1 MSDAVHPLW
10 DSIQHSIDS
19 YGSRIAASNGLSD
32 AISYTELGER
42 TAALADKLREN
53 NIKPGDRVAVCL
65 PKNIDMLIAMLGILR
80 LGAAYVPV
88 NPVDPP
94 VRNAA
99 IIEACGACAILS
111 NATLAQSVLSDSQNT
126 VPGKT
131 IGAYTLLA
139 TGHTLP
145 DNSAR
150 GLAYLLH
157 TSGSSGQPKGVM
169 VSEAAVVSFIDWC
182 RDTFSPGEKDRVSA
196 FAPFHFAMSVFDIYL
211 ALGSGCQLVLITDDV
226 IRHPPSLAKLIA
238 DAKISIWYSTPS
250 AVRLL
255 LDHGLEKHDYPAL
268 RLVLF
273 AGEAFPP
280 GDLRRLRAIWA
291 EPGMYNLYGSTET
304 NVIAWQE
311 IPKTIPE
318 DRITP
323 YPLGQ
328 ACSHV
333 RLKVV
338 TGEGL
343 EAAVGEQGEVHV
355 SGPPLMQ
362 GYAGSPGNELKSF
375 SEDASGTTWH
385 RTGDIA
391 EVQANGTL
399 FYVGREG
406 RIVKRR
412 GYRIALGEIEA
423 VLFSHPAIK
432 EAAVVSAADE
442 RTGVRI
448 AAFYMALD
456 GQPLSLIKLKQ
467 YCAEFIP
474 TTHIPDKFVML
485 DKLPRTAT
493 GKTNYKELPAA

>member
-1 MSDAVHPLW
+1 MSNAAHPLW

-19 YGSRIAASNGLSD
+19 YGSRVAASNGLSD

-42 TAALADKLREN
+42 TAALADALRKN

-65 PKNIDMLIAMLGILR
+65 PKNVDMLIAMLGILR

-94 VRNAA
+94 ARNVA
-99 IIEACGACAILS
+99 IIKACGACAVLTS
-111 NATLAQSVLSDSQNT
+111 ATLAQSVFSGTQHLEPARTIDAYILLS
-126 VPGKT
+126 
-131 IGAYTLLA
+131 
-139 TGHTLP
+139 TGHTPP
-145 DNSAR
+145 DNSPS

-169 VSEAAVVSFIDWC
+169 VTQAAVVSFIDWC
-182 RDTFSPGEKDRVSA
+182 KDTFSPGEEDRVSA

-226 IRHPPSLAKLIA
+226 IRHPPSLARLIA

-250 AVRLL
+250 AVRLV

-268 RLVLF
+268 RLALF

-323 YPLGQ
+323 YPLGR

-338 TGEGL
+338 TREGL
-343 EAAVGEQGEVHV
+343 DAAVGEQGEIHV
-355 SGPPLMQ
+355 SGPPLME
-362 GYAGSPGNELKSF
+362 GYAGSPGNEHKSF
-375 SEDASGTTWH
+375 TRDADGTTWH

-391 EVQANGTL
+391 EVQADGSL

-412 GYRIALGEIEA
+412 GYRIALGEIEN
-423 VLFSHPAIK
+423 VLFAHPAIK

-442 RTGVRI
+442 RTGVRV
-448 AAFYMALD
+448 AAFYMTAD

-474 TTHIPDKFVML
+474 ATHIPDRFVML
-485 DKLPRTAT
+485 DKLPKTAT
-493 GKTNYKELPAA
+493 GKTNYRELPAA

>member
-1 MSDAVHPLW
+1 MSNAAHPLW
-10 DSIQHSIDS
+10 DSIQHSIDL
-19 YGSRIAASNGLSD
+19 YGSHIAASNGLSD
-32 AISYTELGER
+32 AITYTELGER
-42 TAALADKLREN
+42 TAALANTLRDN

-65 PKNIDMLIAMLGILR
+65 PKNVDMLVAILGILR

-88 NPVDPP
+88 NPLDPP
-94 VRNAA
+94 ARIAS
-99 IIEACGACAILS
+99 IIEACSACAILT
-111 NATLAQSVLSDSQNT
+111 NTTLAGQLFSETGTGQ
-126 VPGKT
+126 T
-131 IGAYTLLA
+131 IGAYTLLV
-139 TGHTLP
+139 TGHTVP
-145 DNSAR
+145 DNSPR

-182 RDTFSPGEKDRVSA
+182 KDTFSPGMDDRLSA

-226 IRHPPSLAKLIA
+226 IRHPPSLAKLIS

-255 LDHGLEKHDYPAL
+255 LDHGLEKHRFPAL
-268 RLVLF
+268 RLALF

-280 GDLRRLRAIWA
+280 GDLRRLRTIWA

-311 IPKTIPE
+311 IPGTIPE
-318 DRITP
+318 DRVIP
-323 YPLGQ
+323 YPLGK

-333 RLKVV
+333 RLRVM
-338 TGEGL
+338 TREGL
-343 EAAVGEQGEVHV
+343 DAGVGEQGEIHV
-355 SGPPLMQ
+355 SGPPLME
-362 GYAGSPGNELKSF
+362 GYAGSPGNERKSF
-375 SEDASGTTWH
+375 IEDTDGTTWH

-391 EVQANGTL
+391 EIQADGAL

-423 VLFSHPAIK
+423 VLFSHPDIK
-432 EAAVVSAADE
+432 EAAVVSAPDE

-448 AAFYMALD
+448 AAFYMTPD
-456 GQPLSLIKLKQ
+456 GNPLSLIKLKQ
-467 YCAEFIP
+467 YCAGFIP
-474 TTHIPDKFVML
+474 ATHIPDRFVML
-485 DKLPRTAT
+485 EKLPRT
-493 GKTNYKELPAA
+493 

>member
-1 MSDAVHPLW
+1 
-10 DSIQHSIDS
+10 
-19 YGSRIAASNGLSD
+19 
-32 AISYTELGER
+32 
-42 TAALADKLREN
+42 
-53 NIKPGDRVAVCL
+53 
-65 PKNIDMLIAMLGILR
+65 
-80 LGAAYVPV
+80 
-88 NPVDPP
+88 
-94 VRNAA
+94 
-99 IIEACGACAILS
+99 
-111 NATLAQSVLSDSQNT
+111 
-126 VPGKT
+126 
-131 IGAYTLLA
+131 
-139 TGHTLP
+139 
-145 DNSAR
+145 
-150 GLAYLLH
+150 
-157 TSGSSGQPKGVM
+157 
-169 VSEAAVVSFIDWC
+169 
-182 RDTFSPGEKDRVSA
+182 
-196 FAPFHFAMSVFDIYL
+196 
-211 ALGSGCQLVLITDDV
+211 LITYDV
-226 IRHPPSLAKLIA
+226 IRHPPSLARLIA
-238 DAKISIWYSTPS
+238 DANISIWYSTPS

-268 RLVLF
+268 RLALF

-291 EPGMYNLYGSTET
+291 KPGMYNLYGSTET

-311 IPKTIPE
+311 IPGTIPE

-323 YPLGQ
+323 YPLGR

-338 TGEGL
+338 TREGT
-343 EAAVGEQGEVHV
+343 EAAVGEQGEIHV

-362 GYAGSPGNELKSF
+362 GYAGAPGYEHKSF
-375 SEDASGTTWH
+375 SRDANGTTWH

-391 EVQANGTL
+391 EVQADGSL
-399 FYVGREG
+399 LYVGREG

-423 VLFSHPAIK
+423 VLFSHPEIK
-432 EAAVVSAADE
+432 EAAVVAAADE

-448 AAFYMALD
+448 AAFYMTPD

-474 TTHIPDKFVML
+474 VTHIPDRFVML